1 MILGRDDQLQT
12 FALLLARMAAGR
24 TEQSMIITGLRG
36 VGKTVLLGSFRTE
49 ALGQNW
55 VVIEN
60 EVEQALGRSVPTRP
74 RVGLSNRPLRA
85 LP

>member
-1 MILGRDDQLQT
+1 MDPLRNPYTPNAGARPPVILGRDDQLQT

-49 ALGQNW
+49 ALGQSW
-55 VVIEN
+55 VVID
-60 EVEQALGRSVPTRP
+60 S
-74 RVGLSNRPLRA
+74 
-85 LP
+85 